1 MVGTPVFKMVVS
13 SDSMKKATAI
23 SHGSSRLLE
32 ACSGGCGE
40 AGSIGIGEVTCV
52 WGGGIGLC
60 ERVAAAQFRENQ
72 VSLICGSISLWALA
86 SKWAKLLTEVVEG

>member
-1 MVGTPVFKMVVS
+1 VVS